1 MDNTVAKQSF
11 LPTGNSHIAKSATWF
26 WLKRPT
32 LRWGTLRNQWVHF
45 RRTYFCNAMIYC
57 ILFPCQINIH
67 FTCVSN
73 VIILSL
79 MCFWQTHVFYQSLIT
94 SWHTFP
100 VHHYW
105 FMSGRSVLPV
115 YFISIKLFAISEK
128 WVTFFPARNCY
139 QLPSSWG
146 GVASFSVKI
155 LNCHIS
161 RTRRTRI
168 PVFSLNLDLV
178 KYIIYAKNHTIL
190 HKWTVCIW
198 SLFGIS

>member
-1 MDNTVAKQSF
+1 MRYTEEPVSTFPKNVLLQCHD
-11 LPTGNSHIAKSATWF
+11 L
-26 WLKRPT
+26 L
-32 LRWGTLRNQWVHF
+32 HF
-45 RRTYFCNAMIYC
+45 VPMPNEYPFY
-57 ILFPCQINIH
+57 
-67 FTCVSN
+67 
-73 VIILSL
+73 
-79 MCFWQTHVFYQSLIT
+79 MCFKRHHFVSYVFLTDACFYQSLIT

-105 FMSGRSVLPV
+105 RMSGRSVLPV
-115 YFISIKLFAISEK
+115 YFVSIKLFAISEK

-146 GVASFSVKI
+146 GVASFSVKF

-190 HKWTVCIW
+190 HKSTVCIW